1 LNAAIRFSIN
11 EAMVLRGLCSAPPE
25 LAGMIEDVGRAK
37 TLPMIR
43 GHVEL
48 TGFRVWGSEYF

>member
-1 LNAAIRFSIN
+1 
-11 EAMVLRGLCSAPPE
+11 MVLRGLCSAPPE

-43 GHVEL
+43 GDVEL
-48 TGFRVWGSEYF
+48 SGFRVWGSEYF